1 MMKDDSIINEYNKR
15 LPALILNHYHFFITI
30 YILILI
36 GFCFTDFY
44 IREIPELILTR
55 IAPISLGIV
64 LLIIK
69 FSNLKHNGALVI
81 TINNLFCISLLIMI
95 FTILIIT
102 FYTPVF
108 KSSII
113 GIVVISI
120 SVYFLVKGKKSILL
134 VYSVPLLFI
143 ILYLV
148 FFIHP
153 SVEQTQELMNPLAI
167 YIGIFTVSF
176 FTEKSRIKEF
186 GLLTKLKEEKEKTQ
200 KLLLEKQDQNKLL
213 SKQKSEIEV
222 SRNQLEELNTNKDR
236 FFSILAHD
244 LRGPMAAFSGHLE
257 FLSDDYPSY
266 TEEEKIQLFKEIN
279 KSTKRLYNL
288 LDNLLEWS
296 RLQIKAVSFTPEKIG
311 IKDIITSA
319 INNTIEQAKNK
330 QITINFTIDQNHAVY
345 CDINMIDSTLR
356 NLIGNAIKFSHEKS
370 QIDIHCTDL
379 NQQIKISV
387 IDRGV
392 GLSEED
398 QSKLFR
404 IEKYISNPGTK
415 KEAGT
420 GLGLILCKEFVEQN
434 GGKIW
439 VESEL
444 NKGSA
449 FTFTLPRIP

>member
-69 FSNLKHNGALVI
+69 FSNLKRNGTLVI
-81 TINNLFCISLLIMI
+81 TVNNLFCISLLLMI

-153 SVEQTQELMNPLAI
+153 SIEQTQELMNPLAI
-167 YIGIFTVSF
+167 YIGIFTVSIF
-176 FTEKSRIKEF
+176 SEKSRIKEF
-186 GLLTKLKEEKEKTQ
+186 GLLTKLKLEKDKTQ
-200 KLLLEKQDQNKLL
+200 KLLQEKQDQNILL
-213 SKQKSEIEV
+213 SKQKSEIEE
-222 SRNQLEELNTNKDR
+222 SRNLLEELNTNKDR

-244 LRGPMAAFSGHLE
+244 LRGPMAAFSGHME
-257 FLSDDYPSY
+257 FLSDDYHSY
-266 TEEEKIQLFKEIN
+266 TDQERIQLFKEIK

-296 RLQIKAVSFTPEKIG
+296 RVQIKAISFAPEKAD
-311 IKDIITSA
+311 IKDLITNA
-319 INNTIEQAKNK
+319 INSTTEQAKNK
-330 QITINFTIDQNHAVY
+330 QITINLTLDHNYTAY

-370 QIDIHCTDL
+370 QINIHCSDL
-379 NQQIKISV
+379 NQQLKISV
-387 IDRGV
+387 MDKGI
-392 GLSEED
+392 GLSEKD

-404 IEKYISNPGTK
+404 IEQYLSNPGTK
-415 KEAGT
+415 KETGT

-434 GGKIW
+434 GGEIW

-444 NKGSA
+444 NKGSV
-449 FTFTLPRIP
+449 FTFTLPKIP